1 MKSKIVIA
9 SALNILLLA
18 SCQNPQTNERVVRE
32 RDSLISIINDKESS
46 VAEFINSFT
55 EIERNLDSVTAKQH
69 IIITNSD
76 KKSDLNSDK
85 MARINAEIKAINDLM
100 NSNTEKLKKLNQK
113 IKLTGKQNVHLQK
126 AIESLN
132 NQLQEKFIELKVLN
146 ENLNSANAAII
157 ALQINNEDLANEN
170 MRQADLIDYATTEKN
185 TAYYIVDD
193 SKTLQSTSLIDKT
206 GGLLGI
212 GKTFK
217 LNENMDNTLF
227 TKIDLTLVNSIPI
240 NSKNIKIIT
249 THPIDSYTLNKT
261 EKLINSI
268 EITNPTKFWGVSKYL
283 VVAK

>member
-69 IIITNSD
+69 IIIANSD